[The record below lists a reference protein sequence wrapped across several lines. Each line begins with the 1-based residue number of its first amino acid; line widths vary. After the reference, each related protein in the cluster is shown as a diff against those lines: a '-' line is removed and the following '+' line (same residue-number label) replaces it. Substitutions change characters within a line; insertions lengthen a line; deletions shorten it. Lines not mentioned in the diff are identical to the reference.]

1 MSISQQPSCPVP
13 EQTSNSETAKNDQ
26 KSIQIDSTEFV
37 DVPPGE
43 DIELN
48 QTIKILLESSGFE
61 LRDPQMVTIVENA
74 LSQKLDVIFAY
85 ARFLGGMQES
95 KEQNELHLSQLKPA
109 LNEENIHIDRPE
121 FVLEQPNLKM
131 TTRRTKIGK

>member
-1 MSISQQPSCPVP
+1 MSLSQQNSDPIP
-13 EQTSNSETAKNDQ
+13 EQTPNPENEQNALNPDTA
-26 KSIQIDSTEFV
+26 EFV

-43 DIELN
+43 DIDLN
-48 QTIKILLESSGFE
+48 QTLKILLESSGFE
-61 LRDPQMVTIVENA
+61 LRDPQMVTVVENA
-74 LSQKLDVIFAY
+74 LAQKLDVIFAN

-109 LNEENIHIDRPE
+109 LNEEDIHIDRPE

>member
-1 MSISQQPSCPVP
+1 MMQQTPNTIPDQVP
-13 EQTSNSETAKNDQ
+13 TSDAINNDQ
-26 KSIQIDSTEFV
+26 KNFMPDSTEFV

-43 DIELN
+43 DLELN
-48 QTIKILLESSGFE
+48 QAIKILLESSGFE
-61 LRDPQMVTIVENA
+61 LRDHQMITVVENA
-74 LSQKLDVIFAY
+74 LSQKLDVIFSN
-85 ARFLGGMQES
+85 ARFLGGIQES

-109 LNEENIHIDRPE
+109 LNEEDIHIDRPE